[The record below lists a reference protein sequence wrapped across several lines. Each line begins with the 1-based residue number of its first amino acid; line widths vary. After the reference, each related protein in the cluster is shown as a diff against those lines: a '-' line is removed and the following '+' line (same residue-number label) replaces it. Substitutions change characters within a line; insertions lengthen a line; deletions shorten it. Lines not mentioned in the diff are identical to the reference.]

1 MMGAWG
7 GLFWIIYSL
16 VMAVAL
22 ALGLVWFYFSVRF
35 FSRAAEYYRLQ
46 VAHFKKRDE
55 DMKELLAKFDQLVD
69 VLKVK

>member
-1 MMGAWG
+1 MCTWG
-7 GLFWIIYSL
+7 NLFWVVYIL

-35 FSRAAEYYRLQ
+35 FSRAAEYYQ
-46 VAHFKKRDE
+46 KQNAYFKKRDE

>member
-1 MMGAWG
+1 MMGAWS
-7 GLFWIIYSL
+7 GLFWIIYVV

-22 ALGLVWFYFSVRF
+22 ALGLVWFLFSIRF
-35 FSRAAEYYRLQ
+35 FSRAAEYYQ
-46 VAHFKKRDE
+46 KQNAYFKKRDE

>member
-35 FSRAAEYYRLQ
+35 FNRASEYYQREI
-46 VAHFKKRDE
+46 AYFKKRDD